1 MSTRARLL
9 VLEDHPDAA
18 VNSLWSELRGDG
30 FDVVSASLPNGA
42 AALRRGQ
49 RPDVLILNLLAA
61 EARDAYTDLAAEIA
75 VSTGT
80 RDMPILALSEQGADK
95 PFGVTESIAGSLAPA
110 RIGARAAT
118 LARLA
123 VMHREVLRR
132 TETAALYGLDAELYR
147 PDMTAAEPEVLMCG
161 AGTRFLA
168 VEAALSGEMTLVG
181 ALSVAAAVD
190 YCGRRD
196 FDVLLVDQPV
206 EATRDFVERLRRD
219 PRFTALPVIALGI
232 AEADAA
238 GLFAVGVTDVVP
250 DPVDPR
256 DLVRRT
262 RAFAAEQQLRRSL
275 TRVYA
280 QARRALTN
288 DALTGL
294 YAHGFFMEHLERLI
308 HETAADGDRFAVA
321 GFRVV
326 DLAGVNEEHGYVAG
340 DRVIRQ
346 IGSLIAN
353 TVRGEDLAARV
364 GGDRF
369 AVILNGTGSD
379 GALVAARRLAATV
392 RTTTLALSPGKGLAV
407 DCAMAVVESEPGEK
421 AAALIERL
429 FRDV

>member
-9 VLEDHPDAA
+9 VLEDHPDARA
-18 VNSLWSELRGDG
+18 NSLWSELRGDG
-30 FDVVSASLPNGA
+30 FDVVSTSLPQGA
-42 AALRRGQ
+42 AALRHGQ

-75 VSTGT
+75 VNAGT
-80 RDMPILALSEQGADK
+80 RDMPILALAEAGADK
-95 PFGVTESIAGSLAPA
+95 PFGVTEAIAGSLAPS

-123 VMHREVLRR
+123 AMQREVLRR

-147 PDMTAAEPEVLMCG
+147 PDTTARETEVLVCG
-161 AGTRFLA
+161 AGPRFLA
-168 VEAALSGEMTLVG
+168 AEQALSAEMTLVG
-181 ALSVAAAVD
+181 ALSVTAALD
-190 YCGRRD
+190 YCARRD
-196 FDVLLVDQPV
+196 FDVLLIDQPV
-206 EATRDFVERLRRD
+206 EATREFVARIRLD

-232 AEADAA
+232 GEADATA
-238 GLFAVGVTDVVP
+238 LFDAGVTDVIA

-308 HETAADGDRFAVA
+308 HEATTEGERFAVA

-326 DLAGVNEEHGYVAG
+326 DLAGVNSEHGYVAG

-369 AVILNGTGSD
+369 AVILNGTGTD

-392 RTTTLALSPGKGLAV
+392 RTTTLALAPGKGLAV
-407 DCAMAVVESEPGEK
+407 DYAMAVVESEPGET
-421 AAALIERL
+421 AATLIGRL
-429 FRDV
+429 FRDT